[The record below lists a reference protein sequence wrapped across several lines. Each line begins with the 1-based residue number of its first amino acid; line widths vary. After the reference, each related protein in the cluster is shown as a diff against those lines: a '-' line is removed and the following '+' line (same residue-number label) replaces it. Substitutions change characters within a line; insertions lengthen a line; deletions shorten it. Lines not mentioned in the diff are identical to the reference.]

1 MISSKFSKNVIWN
14 LLGQAAP
21 MLAAVISIP
30 ILIEQIGTDKFGMVT
45 IAWMLI
51 GYFSLF
57 DFGIGRALTQLL
69 SQRLAEQRHNEI
81 LPLIWTGNI
90 LMLALGMIAALLLVI
105 LCHPIIYEW
114 LKIPADL
121 RQDAAQGLVVI
132 AFAIPLTVFTTGT
145 RGILEAYQE
154 FRAINLLR
162 VPLGILMFA
171 APVMVLP
178 FSDSLVAIFFA
189 LTLTRLATALA
200 FLWLC
205 AKKIPN
211 FWTISFAR
219 AEVSILFGF
228 GGWMTVSN
236 VISPIMVQMDRFFI
250 GTMLTISAVA
260 YYTTPYEV
268 IIKMLVLPA
277 AIAGVAFPSPDGLAQ
292 AFILGE
298 QFLDGA
304 LSALVLGDNIFYGHD
319 FSKLLKDASDKATG
333 ATVFAY
339 HVQDPQ
345 RYGVVEFDEQ
355 GRAISLEE
363 KPKQPKSH
371 YAVTGL
377 YFYDEKVVEIAKSI
391 KPSARGE
398 LEITDVN
405 AAYLSAGS
413 LDVQTMGRGY
423 AWLDTGTHE
432 SMLEASQFIATI
444 EARQGL
450 KVACPEEIAFRA
462 GWISNEQLINLAEPL
477 KKNAYGQYLLAILK
491 ERVF

>member
-21 MLAAVISIP
+21 MVAAVISIP

-132 AFAIPLTVFTTGT
+132 AFAIPLTVFTTGA

-277 AIAGVAFPSPDGLAQ
+277 AIAGVAFPSFARLYSNKQFADIRHTYYKSLLYSSVLIVPVLVAVLAAPLILQLWLNERFAAQSSVVMQILAVGVFINGMAHIPYAFIQGIGKPQITAGLHMVELIIYIPLLLVLIQQFGINGAAGAWLIRVTIDASALFYITHQKLAQ
-292 AFILGE
+292 
-298 QFLDGA
+298 
-304 LSALVLGDNIFYGHD
+304 S
-319 FSKLLKDASDKATG
+319 
-333 ATVFAY
+333 
-339 HVQDPQ
+339 
-345 RYGVVEFDEQ
+345 
-355 GRAISLEE
+355 
-363 KPKQPKSH
+363 
-371 YAVTGL
+371 
-377 YFYDEKVVEIAKSI
+377 
-391 KPSARGE
+391 
-398 LEITDVN
+398 
-405 AAYLSAGS
+405 
-413 LDVQTMGRGY
+413 
-423 AWLDTGTHE
+423 
-432 SMLEASQFIATI
+432 
-444 EARQGL
+444 
-450 KVACPEEIAFRA
+450 
-462 GWISNEQLINLAEPL
+462 
-477 KKNAYGQYLLAILK
+477 
-491 ERVF
+491 

>member
-21 MLAAVISIP
+21 MVAAVISIP

-90 LMLALGMIAALLLVI
+90 LMLALGIIAALLLVI

-132 AFAIPLTVFTTGT
+132 AFAIPLTVFTTGA

-277 AIAGVAFPSPDGLAQ
+277 AIAGVAFPSFARLYSNKQFADIRHTYYKSLLYSSVLIAPVLVAVLAAPLILQLWLNERFAAQSSVVMQILAVGVFINGMAHIPYAFIQGIGKPQITAGLHMVELIIYIPLLLVLIQQFGINGAAGAWLIRVTIDASALFYISHQKLAQ
-292 AFILGE
+292 
-298 QFLDGA
+298 
-304 LSALVLGDNIFYGHD
+304 S
-319 FSKLLKDASDKATG
+319 
-333 ATVFAY
+333 
-339 HVQDPQ
+339 
-345 RYGVVEFDEQ
+345 
-355 GRAISLEE
+355 
-363 KPKQPKSH
+363 
-371 YAVTGL
+371 
-377 YFYDEKVVEIAKSI
+377 
-391 KPSARGE
+391 
-398 LEITDVN
+398 
-405 AAYLSAGS
+405 
-413 LDVQTMGRGY
+413 
-423 AWLDTGTHE
+423 
-432 SMLEASQFIATI
+432 
-444 EARQGL
+444 
-450 KVACPEEIAFRA
+450 
-462 GWISNEQLINLAEPL
+462 
-477 KKNAYGQYLLAILK
+477 
-491 ERVF
+491 